1 MNDKRK
7 LDSLA
12 AGNTCVQASESS
24 PSASPSSADDGM
36 FINIISKNSNGNR
49 RNTTSNEEHWS

>member
-1 MNDKRK
+1 MNDKSK

-12 AGNTCVQASESS
+12 AENTCVQASERS
-24 PSASPSSADDGM
+24 PSASPFSADGM
-36 FINIISKNSNGNR
+36 FINVISKNSNGNR